1 MKAEKRKKKEE
12 KEEEKKKKAGAK
24 KTTSGKGASA
34 KRVVRQ
40 PEPEPDDSS
49 DEEGV
54 DERLLVND
62 SSEYSDEETTWT
74 EATYPFA
81 SNEAQVGDFVL
92 VELTLEEGRTV
103 GTKVCYVAHVLEVMQ
118 DGRLNLSFLRMKS
131 AFTKDCFTFPA
142 VQDETEVEPG
152 CIRGVLVTSKS
163 GTRRQADLIRVKP
176 PLLPFNMYK

>member
-1 MKAEKRKKKEE
+1 M
-12 KEEEKKKKAGAK
+12 
-24 KTTSGKGASA
+24 
-34 KRVVRQ
+34 
-40 PEPEPDDSS
+40 
-49 DEEGV
+49 
-54 DERLLVND
+54 
-62 SSEYSDEETTWT
+62 
-74 EATYPFA
+74 F
-81 SNEAQVGDFVL
+81 QVGDFVL